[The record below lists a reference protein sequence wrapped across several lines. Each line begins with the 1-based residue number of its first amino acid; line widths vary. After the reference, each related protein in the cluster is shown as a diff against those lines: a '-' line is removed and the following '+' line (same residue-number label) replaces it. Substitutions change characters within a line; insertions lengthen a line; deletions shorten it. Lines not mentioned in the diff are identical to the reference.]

1 MMSLR
6 RNNLLLLLSVL
17 FLACQCVVVNCI
29 TLLGGRFETTT
40 DVHTLLNLALDA
52 AEMKESDDFDTKRAI
67 YTTGVSRENEAS
79 LDISLAELSLRA
91 SGDMLENPYFHIFR
105 HAFLVLGNAE
115 ENETEGRFDGAA
127 IEQYGNTLVNDLFDL
142 DVDGIET
149 EAAIVLNVWMAVINE
164 LFQVKI
170 QCRANN
176 MNMGLAALDKAAAMW
191 IGEGQDTG
199 VNDSGHMLYSLAE
212 NAGERFD
219 QDNGETVV
227 NSKIVDLFVEIQKD
241 LRAGK
246 CADLTGYLNVRGQIR
261 RMVSLMTIPLIQN
274 LIHHTMN
281 VSAEH
286 GADWVELYALASIP
300 RIAVCSPEDY
310 DQTLHL
316 NVLREMTP
324 EYANQALAALERSY
338 SCFGITCADVGS
350 YRGGERPQCEDV
362 SGVNL
367 VGYTSSREDIREKS
381 YLDRDIKTIDVLMKF
396 KAYGLALDWY
406 EYGWNS
412 VYNLQGLAKNEVIP
426 NSSKTGKNM
435 FATFAN
441 YYGGDDFADK
451 YVYKLMNQQPP
462 YNAASTEQTRWLLT
476 NYFSKVVMY
485 VAATS
490 AFQYAVDQCETDTE
504 TALDYWDTGAMFYI
518 GSMEGEL
525 PEGNTAGGLLLFST
539 AKDLCEEFGTCIDDS
554 EVGGSDIPRAMSNEL
569 LVASLNQ
576 GLQRIESQQCDFLE
590 NILTQDMLGVMPIP
604 IIQGTV
610 KYASF
615 ISNLPAGSD
624 APSLAIADAYSK
636 GILPLV
642 DEADA
647 TSAGRIQTAM
657 EFSLTDKPG
666 DVLIVVEALKT
677 AIPKMNIDCSQIGD
691 FIDES
696 GDAGLCVGGG
706 NGNPTAPGGGSFPV
720 AAPTRAP
727 LPVEPGSAGA
737 VAWGRF
743 SFSTPSVALGD
754 AKFAL
759 DVRAM
764 YEAADIAAATSV
776 YTVGL
781 NAVTK
786 NLNGTTGLV
795 SLKSLSI
802 DSSAWMGQDP
812 LFNVFKWAL
821 YDDKDVGQDSQQNFQ
836 YADDVIQEALTN
848 GNDMR
853 LAAEGSVIFNVWM
866 LMAHRLYEAVRVCK
880 QQQAPLEQ
888 LDSVVALWIGESQ
901 AESKYDNGWMLYSI
915 GQSAAEYYG
924 FDEAEAPI
932 NTELMHMFNKA
943 QDLAQQCPAGA
954 DAVLE
959 FRAHVLHILR
969 RLTVPLVTSLLFH
982 MVSNSKN
989 MVELYAV
996 SVVPQVYNCDGDA
1009 AVNLESV
1016 LYQGYTYNAVDD
1028 DTIGDISTFLRC
1040 KRITCQD
1047 IRVSENLDNAKLK
1060 DLVGKLCEKL
1070 DYWDNQG
1077 MELPMAGYIPS
1088 KDVSEIS
1095 RLDLDILE
1103 IEMLAELGAFPAA
1116 QDIYENGHHSFAKP
1130 DGSLRDL
1137 QSIARMSSL
1146 DEMAKFHLY
1155 SEYYGSLDFADKL
1168 ILNALNQSGDY
1179 VEASWQERSEI
1190 VSRSLQTTVAFMA
1203 VQARMQEAVDDCT
1216 DGKAGLAE
1224 LKWNEAAA
1232 FWIGSAEGLVAA
1244 SKFDVGRFMYSLAND
1259 VCGDFQACA
1268 ENSESLVNQNLLSS
1282 FASGR
1287 DSLSGSECTHIER
1300 TMTEEIMPRMII
1312 PLIQA
1317 LIVNAVEYENPVADN
1332 KYSHA
1337 TVHVL
1342 AKALIPLVKEVST
1355 SSALTLANAYGS
1367 FQQISP
1373 GQSAQPVVDAL
1384 ASIIRPLG
1392 LSCIE
1397 IGILNGDPNWAKC
1410 GPNGG
1415 IDADGDGDAGGDGER
1430 DNDTIP
1436 VPETPTNLGDNL
1448 YVTSTFVKDKAK
1460 VGLDIRDMEKQLTA
1474 GNTNTAKS
1482 IYENGENSEIFDT
1495 DGKFV
1500 ALRTLR
1506 SFSLE
1511 SSKDMVEEP
1520 LFNMFLYTLRDN
1532 DGNFKQIDAK
1542 EYANSYVEY
1551 AFQNIVA
1558 SDKTL
1563 PAEAAVSLNVWME
1576 IVHQLYR
1583 ALSLCEQK
1591 ELRDEEG
1598 IQSMDIA
1605 AAYWIGESLDSED
1618 GIKGHLLYALAEN
1631 MGSRFNIVEGG
1642 QSRTNRNVLRLF
1654 NEAKTAL
1661 SLPNACSE
1669 NPATY
1674 VNLRHTVNKI
1684 VSVISIPLVQ
1694 SLIHYLRANDVERV
1708 KLYAHAVIPLVAKCN
1723 QPTFEYLRDRLL
1735 SGNYNAIEIEKVVDK
1750 IRSVYSCL
1758 GLKCDDIG
1766 IYSSEVTD
1774 EAPSCIDE
1782 GVRVNLAGYT
1792 PANDVSDYSRI
1803 DLDLREID
1811 ILMQMNAYKA
1821 AEETYMYGKN
1831 VENPN
1836 GGALSVSNIATTS
1849 GRSIVPQYDAF
1860 TRFYDDKSYVDKIIR
1875 AALRGDGIWSGE
1887 QRRVLVLKAAQ
1898 TIVMYFGA
1906 LQAAFEAVS
1915 DCSSTVQARS
1925 STTKSDAWDRAAA
1938 YLIGSLEGSEAFG
1951 TPEGYLFHSLA
1962 QEHCEAFGTCAS
1974 STGAVDVNNQLI
1986 DLLYAGRGAVL
1997 SGSCPGLQ
2005 KVAGE
2010 LSSLILVPSIQ
2021 GALVT
2026 AIRLTESNTA
2036 TAPMRRAEGYVY
2048 SRALLPLVDDVNRDA
2063 AGVIEKNLGDRMPA
2077 KGTQIASEV
2086 FSAFSSVYPGL
2097 RVDCELIGHIDGFDP
2112 CSGVSKDTESSSFGS
2127 ILLWIGVGAG
2137 VLFLLGAL
2145 IFFCLKKQ
2153 GKESLPE
2160 NNPKFV
2166 VSAGEFNNHSM
2177 NLLEKAF
2184 TNNRTAPSSPEETN
2198 RLTGATDPSI
2208 DIISDDDDD
2217 FDEAQALKSRLDS
2230 TPDII

>member
-1 MMSLR
+1 LSL
-6 RNNLLLLLSVL
+6 
-17 FLACQCVVVNCI
+17 LACQCVVNCI
-29 TLLGGRFETTT
+29 TLLGGRFETST
-40 DVHTLLNLALDA
+40 DVQTFLNLALDA
-52 AEMKESDDFDTKRAI
+52 AEMKESDDFDTKKAI
-67 YTTGVSRENEAS
+67 YTTGVNRENEAS
-79 LDISLAELSLRA
+79 VDISLAELSLRA
-91 SGDMLENPYFHIFR
+91 SGDMLENPYFHMFR

-115 ENETEGRFDGAA
+115 EGETEGRFDGAA
-127 IEQYGNTLVNDLFDL
+127 IEQYGDTLVNDLFEL
-142 DVDGIET
+142 DVEGIET
-149 EAAIVLNVWMAVINE
+149 EAAVVLNVWMAVINE

-170 QCRANN
+170 QCKANN

-191 IGEGQDTG
+191 IGEGQDSG
-199 VNDSGHMLYSLAE
+199 VNDSGNLLYSLAE

-219 QDNGETVV
+219 QDDGEAVV

-241 LRAGK
+241 LRGGK
-246 CADLTGYLNVRGQIR
+246 CGDLTGYLNVRGQIR

-281 VSAEH
+281 ANLQH
-286 GADWVELYALASIP
+286 GADWVELYALATIP
-300 RIAVCSPEDY
+300 RIAVCNPEDY

-316 NVLREMTP
+316 DVLREMTP

-350 YRGGERPQCEDV
+350 YRGGERPQCDDE

-367 VGYTSSREDIREKS
+367 VGYSSTREDIREKS

-426 NSSKTGKNM
+426 PSSKTGKNM
-435 FATFAN
+435 FETFSD
-441 YYGGDDFADK
+441 YFGGADFADK
-451 YVYKLMNQQPP
+451 YIMKLMEQQAP
-462 YNAASTEQTRWLLT
+462 YNAASTEQLRWLLT

-485 VAATS
+485 FSAAS
-490 AFQYAVDQCETDTE
+490 AFQYAVDQCETDKE

-539 AKDLCEEFGTCIDDS
+539 AKDLCEEFGTCLEDS

-569 LVASLNQ
+569 LIASLNQ
-576 GLQRIESQQCDFLE
+576 GLQRIDSQQCTFLSD
-590 NILTQDMLGVMPIP
+590 ILTQDMFSVMPIP

-615 ISNLPAGSD
+615 ISTLPAGSD
-624 APSLAIADAYSK
+624 KASLAIADAFSK

-642 DEADA
+642 DGADA
-647 TSAGRIQTAM
+647 TSAGMIQAAM
-657 EFSLTDKPG
+657 EFSLVDKPG
-666 DVLIVVEALKT
+666 DYLVVVDALRS
-677 AIPKMNIDCSQIGD
+677 AIPKMNIDCNQIGD

-696 GDAGLCVGGG
+696 GDASLCLGGGG
-706 NGNPTAPGGGSFPV
+706 NSTFPGEGSSPV
-720 AAPTRAP
+720 ASPTRAP
-727 LPVEPGSAGA
+727 LSVEPGSAGA
-737 VAWGRF
+737 IAWGRY
-743 SFSTPSVALGD
+743 SFATPAVALGD

-764 YEAADIAAATSV
+764 YEAADIGAASGV
-776 YTVGL
+776 YADGL
-781 NAVTK
+781 NALTK
-786 NLNGTTGLV
+786 NLNGTNGLV
-795 SLKSLSI
+795 SLKSLSV
-802 DSSAWMGQDP
+802 DSSAVMSEDP

-821 YDDKDVGQDSQQNFQ
+821 YDDKDVGENSNQKFQ

-853 LAAEGSVIFNVWM
+853 LAAEGTVIFNIWM
-866 LMAHRLYEAVRVCK
+866 LMAHRLYEAVRLCK
-880 QQQAPLEQ
+880 QQEVPLEL
-888 LDSVVALWIGESQ
+888 LDSVVALWIGEGQ
-901 AESKYDNGWMLYSI
+901 AEAKFDNGWMLYSI
-915 GQSAAEYYG
+915 GQSASEYYG

-932 NTELMHMFNKA
+932 NTQLMNMLNKA
-943 QDLAQQCPAGA
+943 QDLAQVCPSGQ
-954 DAVLE
+954 DAAIE

-982 MVSNSKN
+982 MVANSKN

-1016 LYQGYTYNAVDD
+1016 LYQGYTYSSVDD
-1028 DTIGDISTFLRC
+1028 DTIGDIATFLRC

-1047 IRVSENLDNAKLK
+1047 IRVSQSLDNDKLK
-1060 DLVGKLCEKL
+1060 DLVGKLCDKL

-1088 KDVSEIS
+1088 KDVSEIA

-1103 IEMLAELGAFPAA
+1103 IEMLSELGAFDAA
-1116 QDIYENGHHSFAKP
+1116 FDIYENGHHSFAKP

-1155 SEYYGSLDFADKL
+1155 SEYYGSLDFADKF
-1168 ILNALNQSGDY
+1168 ILDALNQSGDF
-1179 VEASWQERSEI
+1179 VGASWQERSEV
-1190 VSRSLQTTVAFMA
+1190 VSRALQTIVAYMA
-1203 VQARMQEAVDDCT
+1203 VQARMQEAVDDCK

-1268 ENSESLVNQNLLSS
+1268 ENAESLVNQNLLSS

-1300 TMTEEIMPRMII
+1300 TMTEEIMPRMAI

-1317 LIVNAVEYENPVADN
+1317 LIVNAIEYENPVADN

-1337 TVHVL
+1337 TIHVL

-1355 SSALTLANAYGS
+1355 SSALTLANTYGS
-1367 FQQISP
+1367 FQQISN

-1384 ASIIRPLG
+1384 ASVIRPLG
-1392 LSCIE
+1392 LSCTE
-1397 IGILNGDPNWAKC
+1397 IGILNGDANWAKC

-1415 IDADGDGDAGGDGER
+1415 IDADGDGDAGGDGEK
-1430 DNDTIP
+1430 DNDAIP
-1436 VPETPTNLGDNL
+1436 VADTPTNLGDNL

-1460 VGLDIRDMEKQLTA
+1460 IGLDIRDMEKQLKA

-1482 IYENGENSEIFDT
+1482 IYENGENSEIFDS
-1495 DGKFV
+1495 DGKYV

-1511 SSKDMVEEP
+1511 SSKDMVDEP
-1520 LFNMFLYTLRDN
+1520 LFNMFLYALKDN
-1532 DGNFKQIDAK
+1532 DGNFKQIVAR

-1551 AFQNIVA
+1551 AFQNLSA

-1563 PAEAAVSLNVWME
+1563 PAEAAVALNVWME
-1576 IVHQLYR
+1576 VVHQLYR
-1583 ALSLCEQK
+1583 TLSLCEQK

-1605 AAYWIGESLDSED
+1605 AAYWIGEGLDSED
-1618 GIKGHLLYALAEN
+1618 DTKGHLLYALAED
-1631 MGSRFNIVEGG
+1631 MGSRFSILEGG

-1654 NEAKTAL
+1654 NEAKTTLA
-1661 SLPNACSE
+1661 LPNACSE
-1669 NPATY
+1669 NPTTY

-1694 SLIHYLRANDVERV
+1694 SLIHHLRANDVERV
-1708 KLYAHAVIPLVAKCN
+1708 KLYAHAVIPLVAGCN

-1735 SGNYNAIEIEKVVDK
+1735 SGNYNAIEIEKIVDK

-1766 IYSSEVTD
+1766 VYETEVTD

-1782 GVRVNLAGYT
+1782 GPRVNLAGYT
-1792 PANDVSDYSRI
+1792 PANDVSDYSRV

-1811 ILMQMNAYKA
+1811 ILMQMNAFKA
-1821 AEETYMYGKN
+1821 AEETYLYGKN

-1836 GGALSVSNIATTS
+1836 GGTLSLSNIATTS

-1887 QRRVLVLKAAQ
+1887 QRRILVLKAAQ

-1906 LQAAFEAVS
+1906 LQAAYEAVS
-1915 DCSSTVQARS
+1915 DCSTTVQSRS
-1925 STTKSDAWDRAAA
+1925 SASKSDAWDRAAA
-1938 YLIGSLEGSEAFG
+1938 YLVGSLEGGEAYG

-1962 QEHCEAFGTCAS
+1962 QEHCEAFGTCES

-1986 DLLYAGRGAVL
+1986 NLLYAGRGAVL
-1997 SGSCPGLQ
+1997 SDSCAGLQ
-2005 KVAGE
+2005 KIAGE

-2021 GALVT
+2021 GALIT
-2026 AIRLTESNTA
+2026 AIRLTENKAA
-2036 TAPMRRAEGYVY
+2036 TAPLLRAEGYVY

-2063 AGVIEKNLGDRMPA
+2063 AGVIEKNLGDRRPA

-2086 FSAFSSVYPGL
+2086 FTSFSSVYPGIG
-2097 RVDCELIGHIDGFDP
+2097 VDCELIGHIDGFDP
-2112 CSGVSKDTESSSFGS
+2112 CSGVTKDKKSLSTSS
-2127 ILLWIGVGAG
+2127 ILLWSGVGVG
-2137 VLFLLGAL
+2137 GLLLLAAL
-2145 IFFCLKKQ
+2145 IFFCRRKQ
-2153 GKESLPE
+2153 DKEGLPE

-2166 VSAGEFNNHSM
+2166 VSTGEFNNHSM

-2184 TNNRTAPSSPEETN
+2184 SNNKTAPSSPEETN
-2198 RLTGATDPSI
+2198 RLTGTTDPSI
-2208 DIISDDDDD
+2208 DIISDDDD